1 MIKFFRKIR
10 RNLLSEGK
18 TGKYLKY
25 AVGEIILVVIGIL
38 IALGINNWN
47 TNRIN
52 TSKQR
57 DYLSAIKNDLEKQ
70 IPELNRLIN
79 RCDSISAV
87 GSNILNDYKSNQD
100 FLLIGNLD
108 KKLSILFYAE
118 KFPEISTTFDELK
131 STGQI
136 NLIRSKLV
144 RAKIISYYQNAKN
157 AQEGIRTVTSDIVY
171 SHIYPNFLSSTVII
185 SRNFGSKNGINEIPS
200 KIQSALKV
208 KLTDS
213 DSELVLFNTINMRI
227 VSAMAN
233 QKILLDSKYEAE
245 QLLNVIVKELK

>member
-10 RNLLSEGK
+10 QNLLMENK
-18 TGKYLKY
+18 TGKYFKY
-25 AVGEIILVVIGIL
+25 AIGEIILVVIGIL
-38 IALGINNWN
+38 IALAINNWN

-57 DYLSAIKNDLEKQ
+57 GYLLAIKNDLEKQ
-70 IPELNRLIN
+70 IPELNKLVN

-100 FLLIGNLD
+100 FLLIDNLD

-136 NLIRSKLV
+136 NLIRSKPV

-157 AQEGIRTVTSDIVY
+157 AQEGIRTVTKDIVY
-171 SHIYPNFLSSTVII
+171 SHVYPTFQSSTAIL
-185 SRNFGSKNGINEIPS
+185 SGNFGLKNGINEVPS
-200 KIQSALKV
+200 KIQSVLNAKF
-208 KLTDS
+208 TDS
-213 DSELVLFNTINMRI
+213 DSELKLFNTINLRI
-227 VSAMAN
+227 ISAMAN
-233 QKILLDSKYEAE
+233 QKILLESKDEAE
-245 QLLNVIVKELK
+245 QLFDIIVKELK